1 MTTKEQ
7 WTLSSA
13 LKILQ
18 HPTVDAKTWAEA
30 VEWLLRYGPKSIRD
44 ILLDASSEATQ
55 TQFTDLEPVGY
66 SAEGRPFYDAK
77 ALAAML
83 NISEEEATQHLAEK
97 ENPANDILEHLRYY
111 TKNNTVH

>member
-1 MTTKEQ
+1 MSSKEQ

-44 ILLDASSEATQ
+44 LLLDASSEATQ
-55 TQFTDLEPVGY
+55 LQFADLEPTGY
-66 SAEGRPFYDAK
+66 SAEGRPFYDAA

-83 NISEEEATQHLAEK
+83 DISEEEAAQHLAKK
-97 ENPANDILEHLRYY
+97 ENPQNDILEHLRYY
-111 TKNNTVH
+111 TKNTTVH

>member
-1 MTTKEQ
+1 MATKEQ
-7 WTLSSA
+7 WTLSNA

-30 VEWLLRYGPKSIRD
+30 VAWLLRYGPKSIRD
-44 ILLDASSEATQ
+44 ILLDASSEATL
-55 TQFTDLEPVGY
+55 TQFADLEPTGY
-66 SAEGRPFYDAK
+66 SIEGRPFYDAT

-83 NISEEEATQHLAEK
+83 DISEEEAAQHLAEK